1 MCRNRLIPSAILAH
15 THDDSK
21 IFTQFSCALC
31 EWFRMWKRDDSSE
44 IQKFRICWMFCDN
57 EWCRMHEC
65 QLINLALEKWPTRSP
80 IEPLKRWEEK
90 RNETK
95 RERKKMSVD
104 SIVWARQLYM
114 YREWSSYYRSEHC
127 LLSVWVL
134 NVRIPIT
141 CQTSETTKWSGLLFC
156 SYNERKT
163 ICLSCSFPNAT
174 ELSSSQRRS
183 SSNKIWNWNDQSLF
197 FFSPFFKGIHDVRA
211 CVMYMCV
218 CVSAC
223 MSLCVAFSYIFL
235 SCVYIVCLLVWL
247 RCVYLNFSIRNISM
261 CLFGENEI
269 IKYSLS
275 YAHIQAF
282 N

>member
-1 MCRNRLIPSAILAH
+1 
-15 THDDSK
+15 
-21 IFTQFSCALC
+21 
-31 EWFRMWKRDDSSE
+31 
-44 IQKFRICWMFCDN
+44 
-57 EWCRMHEC
+57 
-65 QLINLALEKWPTRSP
+65 
-80 IEPLKRWEEK
+80 
-90 RNETK
+90 
-95 RERKKMSVD
+95 MSVD

-114 YREWSSYYRSEHC
+114 YHKWSSYYRSEHC

-141 CQTSETTKWSGLLFC
+141 CQTSETTKRSGLLCC

-174 ELSSSQRRS
+174 QLSSSQRRS

-197 FFSPFFKGIHDVRA
+197 FLFIFQGNMWCA
-211 CVMYMCV
+211 CVCNVHM

-223 MSLCVAFSYIFL
+223 MSLCVAFSFIFL
-235 SCVYIVCLLVWL
+235 SCAYIVCLLVWL
-247 RCVYLNFSIRNISM
+247 RCVYSLNLNFSIRNIFM
-261 CLFGENEI
+261 CLFGGNEI